1 MSPALHVTRRSRDGL
16 VLREFRESD
25 IAPFLASFAA
35 DPEQGRLMGFEH
47 DPDESEALKELAE
60 SVEHAKRGE
69 SIWLAVCDEADAPVG
84 CIWVPEVKWK
94 HKRLELG
101 LLVFPSARGRG
112 VGTRAV
118 EVACEW
124 AFGEL
129 GFERVMMETTSDN
142 AGMRA
147 TAARAGFQEEGVL
160 RSHALERGRRVDIV
174 VLGRLRQP

>member
-1 MSPALHVTRRSRDGL
+1 VSPALRVTPRLRDGVL
-16 VLREFRESD
+16 LREFRESD
-25 IAPFLASFAA
+25 IPPFLASFAA
-35 DPEQGRLMGFEH
+35 DPEQGRLMGFET
-47 DPDESEALKELAE
+47 DPVEAEALAELREIAASAE
-60 SVEHAKRGE
+60 RGE
-69 SIWLAVCDEADAPVG
+69 GMWLTVCDEADAPLG

-101 LLVFPSARGRG
+101 LLVFPEARGRG
-112 VGTRAV
+112 VGTRAI
-118 EVACEW
+118 EVACDW

-129 GFERVMMETTSDN
+129 GFERVIMETTSDN

-147 TAARAGFQEEGVL
+147 VAARAGFQEEGVM